1 MTDEELTEIRQR
13 AIRRSRYGMNALAVF
28 DPRVPPEGPFDA
40 AVTNGL
46 LVIVANEHPGEDF
59 KKDDRARS
67 ATELLEVLEPFETSG
82 VDIERLQEGIELTQ
96 GFRHGR
102 AHEEWVTIGPQH
114 VQAMMDLDT
123 HPSLS
128 VLEKTREV
136 RNVDECLWATF
147 LDEAE
152 EHLPWDPKER
162 YGTPEPDLCDNC
174 HRPTFL
180 ADGWD
185 MFGGNDAPGRC
196 IACGYVRTEEVA
208 DELAVNR
215 AFHEAVN
222 DPRR

>member
-1 MTDEELTEIRQR
+1 MTEEELTDIRRR
-13 AIRRSRYGMNALAVF
+13 AIRRSRYGMSALAVF
-28 DPRVPPEGPFDA
+28 DPKVPPEGPYDE

-46 LVIVANEHPGEDF
+46 LVIVAHEFPGKDF
-59 KKDDRARS
+59 KKGRARS
-67 ATELLEVLEPFETSG
+67 ASQLLDDVLEPHDTEG
-82 VDIERLQEGIELTQ
+82 VDVLRLREGIELTQ

-123 HPSLS
+123 HPSLN
-128 VLEKTREV
+128 VLEKARKV
-136 RNVDECLWATF
+136 RNVDECLMATF

-152 EHLPWDPKER
+152 EHLPWSPKDR
-162 YGTPEPDLCDNC
+162 LDTPEPDLCDDC
-174 HRPTFL
+174 GRPTFL
-180 ADGWD
+180 AEGWD
-185 MFGGNDAPGRC
+185 MFGGNDAPGTC

-208 DELAVNR
+208 DKLAVNR